1 MADYTQSP
9 SPAWPGQPPAKAT
22 ATAGR
27 RLLADAAAIVAA
39 VAASAVLGLLAG
51 LLWKS
56 VAPRAVIVVVAPGS
70 YGLLNP
76 ESTAFIV
83 ADAWFSVL
91 CLAGGALCGLAGWLA
106 VVRRTGPVGLTA
118 LLGGGVLAAFAAR
131 WAGQRPGSGAFSHQ
145 VLTAKAGTLLHAPL
159 TLGAQGALAFWPLA
173 AAAVA
178 GGIELSA
185 ALRDRRAR
193 WAGPRARADGED
205 A

>member
-9 SPAWPGQPPAKAT
+9 SPAWPGQPPAKTTTT
-22 ATAGR
+22 AAGR
-27 RLLADAAAIVAA
+27 RLLADAAVIIAAI
-39 VAASAVLGLLAG
+39 AASALLGLTAG
-51 LLWKS
+51 LLWKA
-56 VAPRAVIVVVAPGS
+56 VAPRAVVVVVAPGS

-91 CLAGGALCGLAGWLA
+91 CLAGGVICGLAGWLA
-106 VVRRTGPVGLTA
+106 VVRRTGPVGLAA

-131 WAGQRPGSGAFSHQ
+131 WAGQRPGSAGFGHQ
-145 VLTAKAGTLLHAPL
+145 VLTAKAGTLLHVPL
-159 TLGAQGALAFWPLA
+159 SLGAQGALAFWPLA
-173 AAAVA
+173 VAAVA
-178 GGIELSA
+178 GGIELAA

-193 WAGPRARADGED
+193 WNRPEED

>member
-9 SPAWPGQPPAKAT
+9 SPAWPGQPPAKTT
-22 ATAGR
+22 AAAGR
-27 RLLADAAAIVAA
+27 RLADAAVIIAA

-51 LLWKS
+51 LLWKA

-91 CLAGGALCGLAGWLA
+91 CLAGGALCGLAGWLV
-106 VVRRTGPVGLTA
+106 VVRRTGAVGLAA

-131 WAGQRPGSGAFSHQ
+131 WAGQRPGSAGFGHQ

-159 TLGAQGALAFWPLA
+159 SLGAQGALAFWPLA
-173 AAAVA
+173 VAAVA
-178 GGIELSA
+178 GGIELLG

-193 WAGPRARADGED
+193 WNRPEED